1 MKKID
6 VFSLLTKPLWQLS
19 GEEYVALHA
28 FAAKR
33 AIDDTSTAKTV
44 TRCTGARELAQF
56 LSCCESTVYAMK
68 REGVLDDCIQSAI
81 GKSTVFLGEKARE
94 RAQAYMDAHRKSKK
108 TTQNNNYETGK

>member
-1 MKKID
+1 MVKKTSIFD
-6 VFSLLTKPLWQLS
+6 LLAKPLWQLT

-28 FAAKR
+28 YAVKMSQDENGD
-33 AIDDTSTAKTV
+33 IKTF
-44 TRCTGARELAQF
+44 TRCTGARELAHF
-56 LSCCESTVYAMK
+56 LNCCESTVYAMK

-108 TTQNNNYETGK
+108 TDNE

>member
-1 MKKID
+1 MANFNIKG
-6 VFSLLTKPLWQLS
+6 LLAKPLWQMT

-28 FAAKR
+28 YAVKMSHDENGD
-33 AIDDTSTAKTV
+33 IKTV

-94 RAQAYMDAHRKSKK
+94 RAQAYMKERRQTKK
-108 TTQNNNYETGK
+108 NDEK